1 MHSRAVAA
9 PGTTSPVRPDETPC
23 GSSNRAV
30 RMWAEREDAGII
42 APMVGDDCSE
52 AKQCGNHVDGL

>member
-1 MHSRAVAA
+1 MSGRAAAA
-9 PGTTSPVRPDETPC
+9 PGTTSPVSPDETPR
-23 GSSNRAV
+23 GSCNRAV

-42 APMVGDDCSE
+42 APILVDDCSE